1 MHAYIK
7 MQITR
12 EGASAE
18 QKAVLPERRVLTH
31 PVVIGELAC
40 GTLKNRNERLA
51 LLQEWPSAPVATDAA
66 ALSFSARYGL
76 IGRGIGYL
84 DVYLLAA
91 TALADAARRWTRDKR
106 VAAVTGELK
115 LAIDAM
121 KN

>member
-1 MHAYIK
+1 MPYIK

-12 EGASAE
+12 EGASAA
-18 QKAVLPERRVLTH
+18 QKAAWHEGRVRTH

-40 GTLKNRNERLA
+40 GTLQNRTEQLA

-66 ALSFSARYGL
+66 ALGFSARHGL
-76 IGRGIGYL
+76 IGRGIGYF

-91 TALADAARRWTRDKR
+91 TALADPARQWTRDKR
-106 VAAVTGELK
+106 LAAVTGERK
-115 LAIDAM
+115 LAVDAM